1 VSPLAI
7 RGGSGPDGTPY
18 DVTIADG
25 LVTDAPDQAD
35 RSEVLD
41 ATGLTVAPGLMDLQV
56 NGAGGIDITA
66 EPARLWEVGAT
77 LATYGV
83 TAWVPTLITCD
94 PDARATALETLAAGP
109 PDRWVGA
116 QPLGLHFEGPMLS
129 RARLGAHPEQ
139 WVVAPSAA
147 LVAPWSRAAGVLMV
161 TIAPELPGALDAVAA
176 LVAHGVIV
184 SVGHT
189 DATAQQV
196 YAAVDA
202 GVRYLTHLGNAMP
215 PMLPRAPGP
224 VGVALADDTLVAGV
238 IADGHHHHPAY
249 LRTLWRALGPRRFLS
264 VSDTTAALGLPDGPT
279 RLGDQSVVVGGGT
292 IRLPGGTLAGSV
304 VSLVDCMRVLRATT
318 GCSLAD
324 ALATATTTAASL
336 VGDPSRGRLTPGA
349 RGDVTLLDPDLTVV
363 ATVVGGR
370 VVHRRT

>member
-1 VSPLAI
+1 MSDLII
-7 RGGSGPDGTPY
+7 RGGTAPDGTPH
-18 DVTIADG
+18 DVAIADG
-25 LVTDAPDQAD
+25 LVAD
-35 RSEVLD
+35 GSDGEVLD

-56 NGAGGIDITA
+56 NGAGGVDITA
-66 EPARLWEVGAT
+66 EPARLWEAGRT

-94 PDARATALETLAAGP
+94 PAARVAALETLAAGP
-109 PDRWVGA
+109 PADWAGA
-116 QPLGLHFEGPMLS
+116 MPLGLHFEGPMIS

-139 WVVAPSAA
+139 WLVPPSAA

-161 TIAPELPGALDAVAA
+161 TLAPELPGALDAVAA
-176 LVAHGVIV
+176 LSARGVIV

-189 DATAQQV
+189 DANAQQV
-196 YAAVDA
+196 YAAVEA
-202 GVRYLTHLGNAMP
+202 GARYLTHLGNAMP

-224 VGVALADDTLVAGV
+224 VGVALGDDTLVAGV

-264 VSDTTAALGLPDGPT
+264 VSDTTAALGRPDGPT
-279 RLGDQSVVVGGGT
+279 RLGDQDVVVSGGT

-304 VSLVDCMRVLRATT
+304 APVVECLRVLRATT
-318 GCSLAD
+318 GCSTAE
-324 ALATATTTAASL
+324 ALATATTTAATL
-336 VGDPSRGRLTPGA
+336 VGDPTRGSLRPGA
-349 RGDVTLLDPDLTVV
+349 RGDVTLLDPDLAVV

-370 VVHRRT
+370 VVHRRP